1 MQKIYLHNQEI
12 AVPKHSSD
20 PKRPIFLNFFP
31 PTFFLSKIVFP
42 SPNHSFAAVP
52 CFLSSLR
59 LLLLIDQPINSSEYS
74 LRKAAL
80 TWSVPFFNDHE
91 SIPRIVRNM
100 ERYSFH
106 EFCKEAI

>member
-1 MQKIYLHNQEI
+1 MQKIYLQRQEKT
-12 AVPKHSSD
+12 VPKHSLA

-31 PTFFLSKIVFP
+31 PTFLLSKILFA

-52 CFLSSLR
+52 SFMSSLR

-100 ERYSFH
+100 ERY
-106 EFCKEAI
+106 